1 MHRLIWAF
9 AVYICPENTF
19 SVDTVDIVAFTTQR
33 ANYADYIQID
43 DIFSYFLQKI
53 CFDISCKLS
62 PLETTCMKCQSILS
76 AKKKPQKNKKK
87 YFKMSS
93 AEIFT
98 QIRRPGLQW
107 DVNSLITIFVENC
120 FP

>member
-1 MHRLIWAF
+1 MLWHF
-9 AVYICPENTF
+9 M
-19 SVDTVDIVAFTTQR
+19 
-33 ANYADYIQID
+33 QIAWNVKA
-43 DIFSYFLQKI
+43 YCLQK
-53 CFDISCKLS
+53 
-62 PLETTCMKCQSILS
+62 
-76 AKKKPQKNKKK
+76 KKKKQKKK